1 MATRDKRKRSAA
13 FVSMSG
19 RDSAMWFSFTGLY
32 HALQDAGV
40 ESQFYFPSTQPDAEK
55 EYNQKCFFY
64 RLKQPVKTFL
74 SVYILARRL
83 NANHDKVVVFSQGI
97 FSALL
102 VFLLKRN
109 VEVIAWAHEI
119 DNYVARSG
127 LLRGLNYLISDRYMG
142 LRTSII
148 LVGSDQLYAKAQKQ
162 YPRKLIVNTC
172 LPLSGDFYT
181 ALKTSTLTQHGPV
194 ADAVSPI
201 RILFFGG
208 ITAYKGLHYLDKVIE
223 CLPEGALDI
232 TIIGR
237 GDLKNLAPKLYARAQ
252 DGKDVIWVNRF
263 ASAEEVIEELN
274 KTDMMFAMYDSV
286 TATSLI
292 DIANSTGV
300 PVLVSELPFFK
311 TKVVDGVNGFIVNR
325 DALYPFLNMYKQKN
339 HPTKSQIIKYFL
351 ASGVN
356 NQCVNALLKNGVV
369 RR

>member
-1 MATRDKRKRSAA
+1 MATRDERSVA

-32 HALQDAGV
+32 HALQDAEV
-40 ESQFYFPSTQPDAEK
+40 ASEFYFPSTQPDAEK
-55 EYNQKCFFY
+55 DYNKQCFFY
-64 RLKQPVKTFL
+64 RLKKPVKTFL
-74 SVYILARRL
+74 SVWRLARTL
-83 NANHDKVVVFSQGI
+83 NANHSKVVVFSQGI

-102 VFLLKRN
+102 VFLLKRH
-109 VEVIAWAHEI
+109 VEVVAWAHEI

-142 LRTSII
+142 LRTSTV
-148 LVGSDQLYAKAQKQ
+148 LVGSDQLFAKAQKQ
-162 YPRKLIVNTC
+162 YPRKRVVNSC

-181 ALKTSTLTQHGPV
+181 ALKTSTPSEPVAQV
-194 ADAVSPI
+194 ADAASPV

-208 ITAYKGLHYLDKVIE
+208 ITAYKGLHHLDEAIRR
-223 CLPEGALDI
+223 LPEGTLDI
-232 TIIGR
+232 KIIGR
-237 GDLKNLAPKLYARAQ
+237 GDLKTLAPELYARAQ
-252 DGKDVIWVNRF
+252 GKKDVVWVNRF

-300 PVLVSELPFFK
+300 PVLASELAFFK
-311 TKVVDGVNGFIVNR
+311 TKIVDGVNGFIVNR
-325 DALYPFLNMYKQKN
+325 DSLYSFLNEYKQISC
-339 HPTKSQIIKYFL
+339 PTRNQVMEHFVT
-351 ASGVN
+351 SGVN
-356 NQCVNALLKNGVV
+356 NQCVDALLNNGVV